1 MQTER
6 RILTNTAVLGL
17 GEAVGQI
24 AGFVFVVLCARA
36 YGAGILGWYSLG
48 MAAGAIAA
56 VVVKFGTQGRL
67 LRALA
72 RRPEESAARIAGALP
87 YQAGASALAW
97 LVIVAV
103 VFVFVTEPVGRRV
116 ISAVGGY
123 HVTLAV
129 TGLLLLPFVARQIMW
144 PASLASA
151 VQRIVVLLCAAPLI
165 ALGFSIDTVILAFPL
180 TAILVTVVAFVAAR
194 SFLGDALAWAP
205 NSLEVQRGL
214 YAEGLPF
221 FGTNVLTVLHAR
233 LGLLMIA
240 PLAGEES
247 TGLYAAADRLVVVFG
262 ILQALFMSA
271 VHPAFLRLAGT
282 DRDRALELAQ
292 RCMRLLLVLTIPLAG
307 LAVIFSRDIVL
318 FAFGPAFEPSAP
330 VLVVLAIALVVRGVN
345 GLRTSQAVAIGLEH
359 AVFRARAAAVLL
371 FTIAAVIAI
380 VLAGALGLAAAM
392 LLSSL
397 AYAVGLRR
405 VLVRERF
412 AADAVSVSLKPIV
425 AVLAGALVNLALDGA
440 ALPLRAACVAASIL
454 VAVFAL
460 GVVRGHDLRY
470 LRAMMAQKPDSRAE

>member
-1 MQTER
+1 LQTER

-56 VVVKFGTQGRL
+56 VTVKFGTQGRL

-87 YQAGASALAW
+87 YQVGASALAW
-97 LVIVAV
+97 LAIVAV
-103 VFVFVTEPVGRRV
+103 VFFVTEPVGRRV

-151 VQRIVVLLCAAPLI
+151 VQRVAVLLCAAPLI
-165 ALGFSIDTVILAFPL
+165 ALGFSIDTVILAYPL
-180 TAILVTVVAFVAAR
+180 TAILVTVAAFVAAR
-194 SFLGDALAWAP
+194 SFLGDPLAWAP

-247 TGLYAAADRLVVVFG
+247 TGLYAAADRLIVVFG
-262 ILQALFMSA
+262 ILQALFISA

-292 RCMRLLLVLTIPLAG
+292 RCMRLMLVLTIPLAG

-318 FAFGPAFEPSAP
+318 FTFGPAFEPSAP

-345 GLRTSQAVAIGLEH
+345 SMRTSQAVAIGLEH

-371 FTIAAVIAI
+371 FAIAAVTAI
-380 VLAGALGLAAAM
+380 VLAGPLGLAAAL

-397 AYAVGLRR
+397 AYAVSLHRI
-405 VLVRERF
+405 LARERF

-425 AVLAGALVNLALDGA
+425 AVLAGALVYLALDGA
-440 ALPLRAACVAASIL
+440 ALPLRAVCVAASIL

-470 LRAMMAQKPDSRAE
+470 LRAIMAQKPDSRAA